1 MGKPQIAVQGKSP
14 GGEKAVVTY
23 VGDGDGA
30 SLKRKDGSELNC
42 RIDTID
48 SPETAKPKYGKQGQA
63 YAEESK
69 QTLQKM
75 ILNKEVT
82 VTVTNPNGKYD
93 RQYCKIEVEGK
104 GVDKAMLQAGAA
116 WLYRRYST
124 DPELDKAEGEAKKAK
139 RGLWADPNAK
149 NPEDFRRNK

>member
-1 MGKPQIAVQGKSP
+1 MREPKVAVQAKRP

-30 SLKRKDGSELNC
+30 SLKRKNGSVLNC

-48 SPETAKPKYGKQGQA
+48 APETAKPKYGKAGQP
-63 YAEESK
+63 YAEEAK
-69 QTLQKM
+69 KTLQRM

-82 VTVTNPNGKYD
+82 VIVTNPNGKYN
-93 RQYCKIEVEGK
+93 RQYCKIEVEGV

-116 WLYRRYST
+116 WLYRRYSN
-124 DPELDKAEGEAKKAK
+124 DPELSKTEEGAKKAK
-139 RGLWADPNAK
+139 RGLWADPNAQS
-149 NPEDFRRNK
+149 PEDFRRGN